1 METYKNILANKFM
14 RDTNYIIIKD
24 TDDLEELER
33 QWELFNS
40 QLTVRQ
46 QRLSDD
52 RSIEIWNMTNKEHYE
67 DLKIKLMKDINP
79 KPIDSD
85 DENNDISYDTED
97 EENDEDIQDEEITN
111 LINMDLD
118 DFEIPDDEN
127 DITESIKEDSV
138 IPIENKDIEAL
149 EPKSYHSFLMSNQ
162 DIQKDNIAD
171 QYEIDTNM
179 HIVGRVTGKD
189 VDDYLS
195 NLEKSFIDFNAQ
207 THDHRRKSDD
217 KCREI
222 YGMSNIERYNK
233 LKANALNLK
242 LVKSTDNKTLDSS
255 KVQQLGEF
263 VSQVYDNMQAVNE
276 VEQLKVNKHR
286 RFNDTPYFTPTELI
300 DMGVHG
306 NHNFYS
312 KDADNDGLIT
322 NVKVATWFDSYK
334 DMCMDHIFED
344 YRKDWID
351 TLDMLYSDFEDIKAS
366 GNEEKILARKQSILD
381 LGWNPEIPFNRK
393 NRLKASERVSKIL
406 DETIPRDIFINLN
419 DIPEPEEDDIIE
431 EQITKKTHQPVFLI
445 FTQGKTPIISSG
457 IKFVTHSDY
466 SHASISFDPELNEV
480 YSFNMGAP
488 GENGSGFVRENLK
501 YFKDNVI
508 SVMAF
513 FAPNKVIDNLKEK
526 INSFKDNKTTYDF
539 GIILNK
545 LLHIDRRVSNNEYN
559 QVCSTFVDSVLK
571 SNGINLTGDIEIPDP
586 GQLYNAS
593 KSTPNKIIE
602 IFNDVATKYNGKS
615 IKKKL
620 NALYNKKYVSI
631 EESISNVRRT
641 VGRKITNMD
650 VQINKAR
657 DTVFNISD
665 KEVKNINKKKS
676 GALIAGIAIG
686 LSSPILSIPSVI
698 AIKKWDKIIDLRR
711 KKIALNVKERRRINS
726 DANFATN
733 LSKHGII
740 SAVVSATVGKIIDK
754 IMEAIDKDRNK
765 YPTPE
770 PSIGYTEDDKPVL
783 LRYYENRVLPIEVYA
798 KLKEDGKSDKEIDS
812 IIFSPYNLKPYFGKS
827 LPKNHIIYQVAYCND
842 KYNTILVVEDLDRV
856 KKYLDEQDESLN
868 NYLEKNKS
876 YKFVIDDKYCTIP
889 DNHKI
894 YALKETTLPTGV
906 TLRNATK
913 DDTDNM
919 FKWKM
924 ESVDKSIR
932 NDPKTIKYINDDV
945 QKSIKD
951 TKMIMYKNETIGMFT
966 TCILNGYWYIE
977 EIYIVKEHRN
987 KGIGTALLKDEISKH
1002 DKIKLKVAQSN
1013 HGAMKL
1019 YKSLGF
1025 EITDRNDEGKLY
1037 IMTLDKK
1044 EKPINEVLGDIVNG
1058 VNPYSTKTFYHISFD
1073 SNLDDTVM
1081 KPRIPTWI
1089 ADKIKKD
1096 KDFTKKLDELKTSK
1110 EDGTTGYEEYT
1121 TPRVCLS
1128 NSIEGCLNAII
1139 NDYGKLTLHDK
1150 TLYVYTPEKP
1160 ISEYKHKTNK
1170 QILKDGDIFDANTT
1184 NEMWILEPVKMKYVG
1199 SIVVDKITGEQKK
1212 KFANNKNKTNIQ
1224 YKYKWHW
1231 FHKVKYRYDNE
1242 KNKFVKEQVSILN
1255 EVKRFPIEF
1264 DKEGNLIIYKARVGS
1279 LAFGDEI
1286 DDSVQLLQAYRNASN
1301 IEGIKYELAKLWYIN
1316 DCIEKKLKKR
1326 LSNEQYKELI
1336 DTRATC
1342 LNIFKTNLDYVMK
1355 AEKGFNFS
1363 DYYNSTPFSDN
1374 STKITANTL
1383 KYAVKTVTN
1392 MI

>member
-52 RSIEIWNMTNKEHYE
+52 RSIEIWNKTNKEHYE
-67 DLKIKLMKDINP
+67 DLKIELMKDIDS
-79 KPIDSD
+79 KLIDTD

-97 EENDEDIQDEEITN
+97 DENDEDIQDEEITN

-138 IPIENKDIEAL
+138 IPIENKDIEL

-233 LKANALNLK
+233 LKANALIFK
-242 LVKSTDNKTLDSS
+242 SVKTVEKAKFTDNKTLDSS

-322 NVKVATWFDSYK
+322 NIKVATWFDSYK

-366 GNEEKILARKQSILD
+366 GDEEKILARKQSILD

-406 DETIPRDIFINLN
+406 DETIPKDIFINLD
-419 DIPEPEEDDIIE
+419 DIPESEEDDIIE

-457 IKFVTHSDY
+457 IKFVTHSKY

-513 FAPNKVIDNLKEK
+513 FAPNKIVDNLKEK

-545 LLHIDRRVSNNEYN
+545 LLHIDRRTSNNEYN

-571 SNGINLTGDIEIPDP
+571 SNGINLTGNIEIPDP

-593 KSTPNKIIE
+593 KSAPNKIIE

-620 NALYNKKYVSI
+620 NTLYNKKYVSI
-631 EESISNVRRT
+631 EE
-641 VGRKITNMD
+641 
-650 VQINKAR
+650 
-657 DTVFNISD
+657 
-665 KEVKNINKKKS
+665 EVKNKHIRNAIHIKDRIDIEATIASLSALAKITKDEKKK
-676 GALIAGIAIG
+676 
-686 LSSPILSIPSVI
+686 
-698 AIKKWDKIIDLRR
+698 
-711 KKIALNVKERRRINS
+711 KE
-726 DANFATN
+726 
-733 LSKHGII
+733 
-740 SAVVSATVGKIIDK
+740 
-754 IMEAIDKDRNK
+754 
-765 YPTPE
+765 
-770 PSIGYTEDDKPVL
+770 
-783 LRYYENRVLPIEVYA
+783 
-798 KLKEDGKSDKEIDS
+798 
-812 IIFSPYNLKPYFGKS
+812 
-827 LPKNHIIYQVAYCND
+827 
-842 KYNTILVVEDLDRV
+842 
-856 KKYLDEQDESLN
+856 
-868 NYLEKNKS
+868 LEK
-876 YKFVIDDKYCTIP
+876 TI
-889 DNHKI
+889 NM
-894 YALKETTLPTGV
+894 YRSMRSLTALEGSINETTLPTGV
-906 TLRNATK
+906 TLRPATK

-919 FKWKM
+919 FKWKI
-924 ESVDKSIR
+924 ESVDKGIR
-932 NDPKTIKYINDDV
+932 NDPKVIKYIEKDV
-945 QKSIKD
+945 QDSIKI
-951 TKMIMYKNETIGMFT
+951 TKMIMYKDETIGMFT
-966 TCILNGYWYIE
+966 TDKLNDGYWYIG

-1002 DKIKLKVAQSN
+1002 DKIKLQVAQSN

-1044 EKPINEVLGDIVNG
+1044 EKPIKENKDLADILQYYDIMTESKKNDETTYWRITYNGIGIYEQLKREMYKINNDSSEWNKFKQSKSCNWLPLPPSYCDGNYSYFTKLGYD
-1058 VNPYSTKTFYHISFD
+1058 KFMK
-1073 SNLDDTVM
+1073 DTY
-1081 KPRIPTWI
+1081 PII
-1089 ADKIKKD
+1089 IEYLD
-1096 KDFTKKLDELKTSK
+1096 KDNINIEQCHINTASIIY
-1110 EDGTTGYEEYT
+1110 EDKY
-1121 TPRVCLS
+1121 
-1128 NSIEGCLNAII
+1128 
-1139 NDYGKLTLHDK
+1139 
-1150 TLYVYTPEKP
+1150 
-1160 ISEYKHKTNK
+1160 
-1170 QILKDGDIFDANTT
+1170 QIVID
-1184 NEMWILEPVKMKYVG
+1184 
-1199 SIVVDKITGEQKK
+1199 SS
-1212 KFANNKNKTNIQ
+1212 
-1224 YKYKWHW
+1224 
-1231 FHKVKYRYDNE
+1231 

-1286 DDSVQLLQAYRNASN
+1286 DDSVQLLQAYRNAAN

-1326 LSNEQYKELI
+1326 LSNNEYKELI

-1342 LNIFKTNLDYVMK
+1342 LNVFKSNLDYVMK

-1383 KYAVKTVTN
+1383 KYMVKTVTN

>member
-67 DLKIKLMKDINP
+67 DLKIELMKDIDS
-79 KPIDSD
+79 KLIDTD
-85 DENNDISYDTED
+85 DENNGISYDTE
-97 EENDEDIQDEEITN
+97 EEDDEDIQDEEITN

-118 DFEIPDDEN
+118 NFEIPDDEN

-322 NVKVATWFDSYK
+322 NIKVATWFDSYK

-366 GNEEKILARKQSILD
+366 GDEEKILARKQSILD

-406 DETIPRDIFINLN
+406 DETIPKDIFINLD
-419 DIPEPEEDDIIE
+419 DIPESEEDDIIE

-457 IKFVTHSDY
+457 IKFVTHSKY

-513 FAPNKVIDNLKEK
+513 FAPNKIVDNLKEK

-545 LLHIDRRVSNNEYN
+545 LLHIDRRTSNNEYN

-593 KSTPNKIIE
+593 KSAPNKIIE

-620 NALYNKKYVSI
+620 NTLYNKKYVSI
-631 EESISNVRRT
+631 EE
-641 VGRKITNMD
+641 
-650 VQINKAR
+650 
-657 DTVFNISD
+657 
-665 KEVKNINKKKS
+665 EVKNKHIRNAIHIKDRIDIEATIASLSALAKITKDEKKK
-676 GALIAGIAIG
+676 
-686 LSSPILSIPSVI
+686 
-698 AIKKWDKIIDLRR
+698 
-711 KKIALNVKERRRINS
+711 KE
-726 DANFATN
+726 
-733 LSKHGII
+733 
-740 SAVVSATVGKIIDK
+740 
-754 IMEAIDKDRNK
+754 
-765 YPTPE
+765 
-770 PSIGYTEDDKPVL
+770 
-783 LRYYENRVLPIEVYA
+783 
-798 KLKEDGKSDKEIDS
+798 
-812 IIFSPYNLKPYFGKS
+812 
-827 LPKNHIIYQVAYCND
+827 
-842 KYNTILVVEDLDRV
+842 
-856 KKYLDEQDESLN
+856 
-868 NYLEKNKS
+868 LEK
-876 YKFVIDDKYCTIP
+876 TI
-889 DNHKI
+889 NM
-894 YALKETTLPTGV
+894 YRSMRSLTALEGSINETTLPTGV
-906 TLRNATK
+906 TLRPATK

-919 FKWKM
+919 FKWKI
-924 ESVDKSIR
+924 ESVDKGIR
-932 NDPKTIKYINDDV
+932 NDPKVIKYIEKDV
-945 QKSIKD
+945 QDSIKI
-951 TKMIMYKNETIGMFT
+951 TKMIMYKDETIGMFT
-966 TCILNGYWYIE
+966 TDKLNDGYWYIG

-1002 DKIKLKVAQSN
+1002 DKLKLQVAQSN

-1044 EKPINEVLGDIVNG
+1044 ENPIKEFVQYVTEEQGPRREVVMTKNLIDF
-1058 VNPYSTKTFYHISFD
+1058 YKESTKDWEIGLKHLRWNNNVKGIMILSD
-1073 SNLDDTVM
+1073 SQGPIKDEDRKLLGYVAVEKQKEGNMIIGLEVSPHYFQVGIGSHLLYLAENELGATLLSVN
-1081 KPRIPTWI
+1081 KSN
-1089 ADKIKKD
+1089 DKAIKMYKNN
-1096 KDFTKKLDELKTSK
+1096 
-1110 EDGTTGYEEYT
+1110 GW
-1121 TPRVCLS
+1121 
-1128 NSIEGCLNAII
+1128 
-1139 NDYGKLTLHDK
+1139 
-1150 TLYVYTPEKP
+1150 
-1160 ISEYKHKTNK
+1160 SEYKTSDKM
-1170 QILKDGDIFDANTT
+1170 IF
-1184 NEMWILEPVKMKYVG
+1184 MQK
-1199 SIVVDKITGEQKK
+1199 VVP
-1212 KFANNKNKTNIQ
+1212 F
-1224 YKYKWHW
+1224 
-1231 FHKVKYRYDNE
+1231 
-1242 KNKFVKEQVSILN
+1242 KEYTSILN
-1255 EVKRFPIEF
+1255 EVKKFPIEF

-1326 LSNEQYKELI
+1326 LSNDEYKELI
-1336 DTRATC
+1336 DTRAIC
-1342 LNIFKTNLDYVMK
+1342 LNVFKSNLDYVMK

-1383 KYAVKTVTN
+1383 KYMVKTVTN
-1392 MI
+1392 VI

>member
-67 DLKIKLMKDINP
+67 DLKIELMKDIDS
-79 KPIDSD
+79 KLIDTD

-189 VDDYLS
+189 VDEYLS

-322 NVKVATWFDSYK
+322 NIKVATWFDSYK

-366 GNEEKILARKQSILD
+366 GDEEKILARKQSILD

-406 DETIPRDIFINLN
+406 DETIPKDIFINLD
-419 DIPEPEEDDIIE
+419 DIPESEEDDIIE

-457 IKFVTHSDY
+457 IKFVTHSKY

-513 FAPNKVIDNLKEK
+513 FAPNKIVDNLKEK

-545 LLHIDRRVSNNEYN
+545 LLHIDRRTSNNEYN

-571 SNGINLTGDIEIPDP
+571 SNGINLTGNIEIPDP

-593 KSTPNKIIE
+593 KSAPNKIIE

-620 NALYNKKYVSI
+620 NTLYNKKYVSI
-631 EESISNVRRT
+631 EE
-641 VGRKITNMD
+641 
-650 VQINKAR
+650 
-657 DTVFNISD
+657 
-665 KEVKNINKKKS
+665 EVKNKHIRNAIHAKDRIDIETRIASLSALAKITKDEKKK
-676 GALIAGIAIG
+676 
-686 LSSPILSIPSVI
+686 
-698 AIKKWDKIIDLRR
+698 
-711 KKIALNVKERRRINS
+711 KE
-726 DANFATN
+726 
-733 LSKHGII
+733 
-740 SAVVSATVGKIIDK
+740 
-754 IMEAIDKDRNK
+754 
-765 YPTPE
+765 
-770 PSIGYTEDDKPVL
+770 
-783 LRYYENRVLPIEVYA
+783 
-798 KLKEDGKSDKEIDS
+798 
-812 IIFSPYNLKPYFGKS
+812 
-827 LPKNHIIYQVAYCND
+827 
-842 KYNTILVVEDLDRV
+842 
-856 KKYLDEQDESLN
+856 
-868 NYLEKNKS
+868 LEK
-876 YKFVIDDKYCTIP
+876 TI
-889 DNHKI
+889 NM
-894 YALKETTLPTGV
+894 YRSMRSLTALEGSINETTLPTGV
-906 TLRNATK
+906 TLRPATK

-919 FKWKM
+919 FKWKI
-924 ESVDKSIR
+924 ESVDKGIR
-932 NDPKTIKYINDDV
+932 NDPKVIKYIEKDV
-945 QKSIKD
+945 QDSIKI
-951 TKMIMYKNETIGMFT
+951 TKMIMYKDETIGMFT
-966 TCILNGYWYIE
+966 TDKLNDGYWYIG

-1002 DKIKLKVAQSN
+1002 DKIKLQVAQSN

-1044 EKPINEVLGDIVNG
+1044 DFVDRINEETITVNEVLGDIVNG
-1058 VNPYSTKTFYHISFD
+1058 VNPYSKKTFYHISFD
-1073 SNLDDTVM
+1073 DSLDGKVL

-1089 ADKIKKD
+1089 TNKLKENEDFIKELEKLKD
-1096 KDFTKKLDELKTSK
+1096 SNSD
-1110 EDGTTGYEEYT
+1110 DGYGFEEYK

-1139 NDYGKLTLHDK
+1139 NEKGKLTLHDK

-1231 FHKVKYRYDNE
+1231 FHKIKYRYDDE

-1336 DTRATC
+1336 DTRAIC
-1342 LNIFKTNLDYVMK
+1342 LNVFKSNLDYVMK

>member
-67 DLKIKLMKDINP
+67 DLKIELMKDIDS
-79 KPIDSD
+79 KLIDTD

-138 IPIENKDIEAL
+138 IPIENKDIEL

-189 VDDYLS
+189 VDEYLS

-255 KVQQLGEF
+255 KIQQLGEF

-276 VEQLKVNKHR
+276 VEQLKVNKHK

-322 NVKVATWFDSYK
+322 NIKVATWFDSYK

-366 GNEEKILARKQSILD
+366 GDEEKILARKQSILD

-406 DETIPRDIFINLN
+406 DETIPKDIFINLD
-419 DIPEPEEDDIIE
+419 DIPESEEDIIE

-457 IKFVTHSDY
+457 IKFVTHSKY

-513 FAPNKVIDNLKEK
+513 FAPNKIVDNLKEK

-545 LLHIDRRVSNNEYN
+545 LLHIDRRTSNNEYN

-593 KSTPNKIIE
+593 KSAPNKIIE

-620 NALYNKKYVSI
+620 NTLYNKKYVSI
-631 EESISNVRRT
+631 EE
-641 VGRKITNMD
+641 
-650 VQINKAR
+650 
-657 DTVFNISD
+657 
-665 KEVKNINKKKS
+665 EVKNKHIRNAIHIKDRIDIEAAIASLSALAKITKDEKKK
-676 GALIAGIAIG
+676 
-686 LSSPILSIPSVI
+686 
-698 AIKKWDKIIDLRR
+698 
-711 KKIALNVKERRRINS
+711 KE
-726 DANFATN
+726 
-733 LSKHGII
+733 
-740 SAVVSATVGKIIDK
+740 
-754 IMEAIDKDRNK
+754 
-765 YPTPE
+765 
-770 PSIGYTEDDKPVL
+770 
-783 LRYYENRVLPIEVYA
+783 
-798 KLKEDGKSDKEIDS
+798 
-812 IIFSPYNLKPYFGKS
+812 
-827 LPKNHIIYQVAYCND
+827 
-842 KYNTILVVEDLDRV
+842 
-856 KKYLDEQDESLN
+856 
-868 NYLEKNKS
+868 LEK
-876 YKFVIDDKYCTIP
+876 TI
-889 DNHKI
+889 NM
-894 YALKETTLPTGV
+894 YRSMRSLTALEGSINEATLPAGV
-906 TLRNATK
+906 TLRPATK

-919 FKWKM
+919 FKWKI
-924 ESVDKSIR
+924 ESVDKGIR
-932 NDPKTIKYINDDV
+932 NDPKVIKYIEKGV
-945 QKSIKD
+945 QDSIKI

-966 TCILNGYWYIE
+966 TDKLNDGYWYIG

-1002 DKIKLKVAQSN
+1002 DKIKLQVAQSN

-1044 EKPINEVLGDIVNG
+1044 GKPIKESVQYVIEEQGPRREVAMTKNLIDF
-1058 VNPYSTKTFYHISFD
+1058 YKESTKDWKIGLKHLRWNNNVKGIMILSD
-1073 SNLDDTVM
+1073 SQGSIKDEDRKLLGYVAVEKQKEGNMIIGLEVSPHYFQVGIGSHLLYLAENELGATLLSVN
-1081 KPRIPTWI
+1081 KSN
-1089 ADKIKKD
+1089 DKAIKMYKNN
-1096 KDFTKKLDELKTSK
+1096 
-1110 EDGTTGYEEYT
+1110 GW
-1121 TPRVCLS
+1121 
-1128 NSIEGCLNAII
+1128 
-1139 NDYGKLTLHDK
+1139 
-1150 TLYVYTPEKP
+1150 
-1160 ISEYKHKTNK
+1160 SEYKTSDKM
-1170 QILKDGDIFDANTT
+1170 IF
-1184 NEMWILEPVKMKYVG
+1184 MQK
-1199 SIVVDKITGEQKK
+1199 VVP
-1212 KFANNKNKTNIQ
+1212 F
-1224 YKYKWHW
+1224 
-1231 FHKVKYRYDNE
+1231 
-1242 KNKFVKEQVSILN
+1242 KEYTSILN

-1342 LNIFKTNLDYVMK
+1342 LNVFKSNLDYVMK

-1383 KYAVKTVTN
+1383 KYVVKTVTN
-1392 MI
+1392 VI

>member
-67 DLKIKLMKDINP
+67 DLKIKLMKDIDS
-79 KPIDSD
+79 KLIDTD

-97 EENDEDIQDEEITN
+97 EENDGDIQDEEITN

-138 IPIENKDIEAL
+138 IPIENKDIEL

-189 VDDYLS
+189 VDEYLS

-255 KVQQLGEF
+255 NKVQQLGEF

-322 NVKVATWFDSYK
+322 NIKVATWFDSYK

-366 GNEEKILARKQSILD
+366 GDEEKILARKQSILD

-406 DETIPRDIFINLN
+406 DETIPKDIFINLD
-419 DIPEPEEDDIIE
+419 DIPESEEDDIIE

-457 IKFVTHSDY
+457 IKFVTHSKY

-513 FAPNKVIDNLKEK
+513 FAPNKIVDNLKEK

-545 LLHIDRRVSNNEYN
+545 LLHIDRRTSNNEYN

-593 KSTPNKIIE
+593 KSAPNKIIE

-620 NALYNKKYVSI
+620 NTLYNKKYVSI
-631 EESISNVRRT
+631 EE
-641 VGRKITNMD
+641 
-650 VQINKAR
+650 
-657 DTVFNISD
+657 
-665 KEVKNINKKKS
+665 EVKNKHIRNAIHVKDRIDIETRIASLSALAKITKDEKKK
-676 GALIAGIAIG
+676 
-686 LSSPILSIPSVI
+686 
-698 AIKKWDKIIDLRR
+698 
-711 KKIALNVKERRRINS
+711 KE
-726 DANFATN
+726 
-733 LSKHGII
+733 
-740 SAVVSATVGKIIDK
+740 
-754 IMEAIDKDRNK
+754 
-765 YPTPE
+765 
-770 PSIGYTEDDKPVL
+770 
-783 LRYYENRVLPIEVYA
+783 
-798 KLKEDGKSDKEIDS
+798 
-812 IIFSPYNLKPYFGKS
+812 
-827 LPKNHIIYQVAYCND
+827 
-842 KYNTILVVEDLDRV
+842 
-856 KKYLDEQDESLN
+856 
-868 NYLEKNKS
+868 LEK
-876 YKFVIDDKYCTIP
+876 TI
-889 DNHKI
+889 NM
-894 YALKETTLPTGV
+894 YRSMRSLTALEGSINEATLPTGV
-906 TLRNATK
+906 TLRPATK
-913 DDTDNM
+913 DDIDNM
-919 FKWKM
+919 FKWEI
-924 ESVDKSIR
+924 ESVDKGIR
-932 NDPKTIKYINDDV
+932 NDPKVIKYIEKDV
-945 QKSIKD
+945 QDSIKI

-966 TCILNGYWYIE
+966 TDKLNDGYWYIG

-1002 DKIKLKVAQSN
+1002 DKIKLQVAQSN

-1044 EKPINEVLGDIVNG
+1044 DFADRINEETITVNEVLGDIVNG
-1058 VNPYSTKTFYHISFD
+1058 VNPYSKKTFYHISFD
-1073 SNLDDTVM
+1073 DSLDGKVL

-1089 ADKIKKD
+1089 TNKLKENEDFIKELEKLKD
-1096 KDFTKKLDELKTSK
+1096 SNSD
-1110 EDGTTGYEEYT
+1110 DGYGFEEYK

-1139 NDYGKLTLHDK
+1139 NEKGKLTLHNK

-1170 QILKDGDIFDANTT
+1170 QILKDGDIFDANAT

-1231 FHKVKYRYDNE
+1231 FHKIKYRYDDE

-1326 LSNEQYKELI
+1326 LSNNEYKELI

-1342 LNIFKTNLDYVMK
+1342 LNVFKTNLDYVMK

-1383 KYAVKTVTN
+1383 KYMVKTVTN
-1392 MI
+1392 VI

>member
-67 DLKIKLMKDINP
+67 DLKIKLMKDIDS
-79 KPIDSD
+79 KLIDTD

-97 EENDEDIQDEEITN
+97 EENDGDIQDEEITN

-138 IPIENKDIEAL
+138 IPIENKDIEL

-189 VDDYLS
+189 VDEYLS

-255 KVQQLGEF
+255 NKVQQLGEF

-322 NVKVATWFDSYK
+322 NIKVATWFDSYK

-366 GNEEKILARKQSILD
+366 GDEEKILARKQSILD

-406 DETIPRDIFINLN
+406 DETIPKDIFINLD
-419 DIPEPEEDDIIE
+419 DIPESEEDDIIE

-457 IKFVTHSDY
+457 IKFVTHSKY

-513 FAPNKVIDNLKEK
+513 FAPNKIVDNLKEK

-545 LLHIDRRVSNNEYN
+545 LLHIDRRTSNNEYN

-593 KSTPNKIIE
+593 KSAPNKIIE

-620 NALYNKKYVSI
+620 NTLYNKKYVSI
-631 EESISNVRRT
+631 EE
-641 VGRKITNMD
+641 
-650 VQINKAR
+650 
-657 DTVFNISD
+657 
-665 KEVKNINKKKS
+665 EVKNKHIRNAIHVKDRIDIETRIASLSALAKITKDEKKK
-676 GALIAGIAIG
+676 
-686 LSSPILSIPSVI
+686 
-698 AIKKWDKIIDLRR
+698 
-711 KKIALNVKERRRINS
+711 KE
-726 DANFATN
+726 
-733 LSKHGII
+733 
-740 SAVVSATVGKIIDK
+740 
-754 IMEAIDKDRNK
+754 
-765 YPTPE
+765 
-770 PSIGYTEDDKPVL
+770 
-783 LRYYENRVLPIEVYA
+783 
-798 KLKEDGKSDKEIDS
+798 
-812 IIFSPYNLKPYFGKS
+812 
-827 LPKNHIIYQVAYCND
+827 
-842 KYNTILVVEDLDRV
+842 
-856 KKYLDEQDESLN
+856 
-868 NYLEKNKS
+868 LEK
-876 YKFVIDDKYCTIP
+876 TI
-889 DNHKI
+889 NM
-894 YALKETTLPTGV
+894 YRSMRSLTALEGSINEATLPTGV
-906 TLRNATK
+906 TLRPATK
-913 DDTDNM
+913 DDIDNM
-919 FKWKM
+919 FKWEI
-924 ESVDKSIR
+924 ESVDKGIR
-932 NDPKTIKYINDDV
+932 NDPKVIKYIEKDV
-945 QKSIKD
+945 QDSIKI

-966 TCILNGYWYIE
+966 TDKLNDGYWYIG

-1002 DKIKLKVAQSN
+1002 DKIKLQVAQSN

-1044 EKPINEVLGDIVNG
+1044 DFADRINEETITVNEVLGDIVNG
-1058 VNPYSTKTFYHISFD
+1058 VNPYSKKTFYHISFD
-1073 SNLDDTVM
+1073 DSLDGKVL

-1089 ADKIKKD
+1089 TNKIKKD
-1096 KDFTKKLDELKTSK
+1096 KDFTKKLDELKNSNSD
-1110 EDGTTGYEEYT
+1110 DGYGFEEYK

-1139 NDYGKLTLHDK
+1139 NEKGKLTLHNK

-1170 QILKDGDIFDANTT
+1170 QILKDGDIFDANAT

-1231 FHKVKYRYDNE
+1231 FHKIKYRYDDE

-1326 LSNEQYKELI
+1326 LSNDQYKELI

-1342 LNIFKTNLDYVMK
+1342 LNVFKSNLDYVMK

-1383 KYAVKTVTN
+1383 KYVVKTVTN
-1392 MI
+1392 VI